1 MILAEEKK
9 LAGCCGVYCGLC
21 PRYQSTAK
29 SRCPGCKILS
39 LTISCK
45 LYNCCVKAKTL
56 VTCAD
61 CSDFP
66 CDKYERFFDWDTFV
80 TRKVCRL
87 NIERIKKAG
96 LKIFLQEQ
104 YQKRILLEDL
114 LANYNEG
121 RSRSFYCIAAALMPI
136 NIIKQAVGKAKA
148 MAAHNKVND
157 SDIKTKAKILK
168 SFIQDL
174 ASESN
179 IDLKL
184 RTKPK

>member
-1 MILAEEKK
+1 MKSAEEKK

-80 TRKVCRL
+80 TRKVCRP
-87 NIERIKKAG
+87 NIERMQKAG
-96 LKIFLQEQ
+96 LKTFLQEQ
-104 YQKRILLEDL
+104 HQKRILLEDL
-114 LANYNEG
+114 LANYNDG
-121 RSRSFYCIAAALMPI
+121 RSRSFYCIAVALMPHAP
-136 NIIKQAVGKAKA
+136 IKEAVGKVKAA
-148 MAAHNKVND
+148 MASSKLD
-157 SDIKTKAKILK
+157 ISDIKAKTKVLK
-168 SFIQDL
+168 SLIQDS
-174 ASESN
+174 ASKSN
-179 IDLKL
+179 LNLKL
-184 RTKPK
+184 RKKPK

>member
-1 MILAEEKK
+1 MKLAEEKK

-61 CSDFP
+61 CRDFP

-80 TRKVCRL
+80 TRKVCRP
-87 NIERIKKAG
+87 NIERIQKAG
-96 LKIFLQEQ
+96 LKTFLQEQ
-104 YQKRILLEDL
+104 YQKRILLEEL
-114 LANYNEG
+114 LANYNDG
-121 RSRSFYCIAAALMPI
+121 RSRSFYCIAVALMPPALL
-136 NIIKQAVGKAKA
+136 KEAVGKAKA

-157 SDIKTKAKILK
+157 SDIKAKAKILK
-168 SFIQDL
+168 SFIQDS
-174 ASESN
+174 ASKSN

-184 RTKPK
+184 RKKPK